1 MTLRYWYILPIAAL
15 IATVATTSGVGGAT
29 LFTPLLILALHIS
42 PEVAVGV
49 GLVSEVFGFASAFYT
64 YAHKRLIDY
73 RLGVTLL
80 TITVPV
86 AVLGTLLADFVEPE
100 ILKAILGVGLFA
112 VAVRSLG
119 APAEEHDRERREPLG
134 SETSTAVEHERGE
147 AREETCL
154 VTSEGEKIC
163 YTVCN
168 RTVGRLIA
176 AVGALFKGMIAT
188 GLGELNED
196 FLLEYCHVPSRV
208 SVATG
213 VFVILFTS
221 LSAAA
226 AHLVSFA
233 LGGGQ
238 ELATALSLII
248 FTIPGV
254 IVGGQLGPWILSH
267 LPPRALERELH
278 ILLLLFAVLTLV
290 EAVLG

>member
-15 IATVATTSGVGGAT
+15 IATVATASGVGGAT
-29 LFTPLLILALHIS
+29 FLTPLFILALHV
-42 PEVAVGV
+42 PPQVAVGV
-49 GLVSEVFGFASAFYT
+49 GLVSEVFGFASAFYA
-64 YAHKRLIDY
+64 YAHKGLIDY

-80 TITVPV
+80 TITIPV
-86 AVLGTLLADFVEPE
+86 AMLGTLMADLVEPE
-100 ILKAILGVGLFA
+100 ILKTILGVGLFA
-112 VAVRSLG
+112 VAVRSLR
-119 APAEEHDRERREPLG
+119 APNAERQGRTDIAKKLHG
-134 SETSTAVEHERGE
+134 GGQGQ
-147 AREETCL
+147 TCL

-196 FLLEYCHVPSRV
+196 FLLENCHVPSRV

-213 VFVILFTS
+213 VFVVLFTT
-221 LSAAA
+221 LSAAIG
-226 AHLVSFA
+226 HLAKFV

-238 ELATALSLII
+238 ELATALNLTIL
-248 FTIPGV
+248 TIPGV
-254 IVGGQLGPWILSH
+254 VLGGQPGPWVVSH

-278 ILLLLFAVLTLV
+278 ILLLLLAALTLV
-290 EAVLG
+290 EVALGS